1 MGRHW
6 RDRRLSVAPPLLL
19 GSSPCISPSLL
30 LQETHHLGPPPG
42 YPWPRSFCS
51 AQRPLKLL
59 IFPGTSRPVP
69 LRPRLQSLQPWFIS
83 GPSQGS
89 RSPSISPLPRPSGP
103 RPYGHTL
110 NSAIVRLRL
119 YRFSERKLLRELLM
133 KTVTVGADNPVTS
146 ISPRPAGSRSW
157 VCCLTP
163 ALQPL
168 RPLLGNQSLPLL
180 PTWPI
185 RALAQGKPANRRCLL
200 TTWPLSRIPKVGP
213 ANPERPAVVHSSS
226 NSGPGNGPGGRR
238 LKPKGRTGRS
248 YPSRRGV
255 NSRMCTGFQPAKSNG
270 VFVYA
275 PCFVGYVPCCVFGSR
290 TVLDY
295 KLGK

>member
-6 RDRRLSVAPPLLL
+6 RDRRLSVAPPLRL

-146 ISPRPAGSRSW
+146 ISPRPAGSRSR

-163 ALQPL
+163 ALLPHTRSAAAAAASGKSVPPPAPDL
-168 RPLLGNQSLPLL
+168 ANPRSRARKARQS
-180 PTWPI
+180 
-185 RALAQGKPANRRCLL
+185 
-200 TTWPLSRIPKVGP
+200 PLSPHHL
-213 ANPERPAVVHSSS
+213 AA
-226 NSGPGNGPGGRR
+226 
-238 LKPKGRTGRS
+238 LS
-248 YPSRRGV
+248 YS
-255 NSRMCTGFQPAKSNG
+255 
-270 VFVYA
+270 
-275 PCFVGYVPCCVFGSR
+275 
-290 TVLDY
+290 
-295 KLGK
+295 